1 MQLGSNIN
9 GYLDYDYFGKHV
21 SLSSDGNRVASATG
35 NMNALAERINRVRV
49 YDLSMFNTFKINA
62 GLNDA
67 WYDPDTSGQ
76 GFFITVFPDIGYV
89 SLAWFTY
96 DTELPAEGATANL
109 GDPGHRWLTAGGGI
123 TGNQAIMQIEMTSG
137 GIFDT
142 PTDVDRTDPPGSDGT
157 ITLTFDNCNSG
168 TVEYDI
174 TSINRQGIVP
184 IQRIAGDNIVIYEA
198 LQY

>member
-1 MQLGSNIN
+1 
-9 GYLDYDYFGKHV
+9 
-21 SLSSDGNRVASATG
+21 
-35 NMNALAERINRVRV
+35 
-49 YDLSMFNTFKINA
+49 
-62 GLNDA
+62 
-67 WYDPDTSGQ
+67 
-76 GFFITVFPDIGYV
+76 
-89 SLAWFTY
+89 
-96 DTELPAEGATANL
+96 
-109 GDPGHRWLTAGGGI
+109 
-123 TGNQAIMQIEMTSG
+123 MQIEMTSG